1 MQTQKQTITNSS
13 SAWTI
18 NQRYKVNDV
27 VTQGGNVY
35 QNKTGANSEPSLLID
50 WILISNSSSG
60 ITSYSNDFG
69 YVDTN
74 VFTVPSNLVIVSVL
88 FNGFDTTNYLVSG
101 TDLTISDTL
110 VDGDFINVRGI
121 LV

>member
-35 QNKTGANSEPSLLID
+35 QNKTGANSEPSLLTD
-50 WILISNSSSG
+50 WIFISGSALA
-60 ITSYSNDFG
+60 ITSYSNNFG

-88 FNGFDTTNYLVSG
+88 FNGFDTTNYSKSG
-101 TDLTISDTL
+101 TDLIISDTL